1 MVCCEAYNYLD
12 NQLNNTYMKTTFNV
26 EILGYERSL
35 YGGEDGHYCGTTVT
49 PNEVVDFMELS
60 EEYSDMLVRFYAS
73 YTGTVYVQI
82 IETRPYL
89 YWSPQSYRCLVNPST
104 HDGSFRFSDKFFES
118 LILKKLGWDKYE
130 KGRFAEYSEARRS
143 LLDNRI
149 TVKDLQEML
158 K

>member
-1 MVCCEAYNYLD
+1 MR
-12 NQLNNTYMKTTFNV
+12 TFNV

-49 PNEVVDFMELS
+49 PSEICDFMELS
-60 EEYSDMLVRFYAS
+60 EDYSDMSIKFYES
-73 YTGTVYVQI
+73 RTGVIHMQI
-82 IETRPYL
+82 IEVRPYL
-89 YWSPQSYRCLVNPST
+89 YWSPQSYRCVVNPIT
-104 HDGSFRFSDKFFES
+104 HDGSFQFSDKFFES
-118 LILKKLGWDKYE
+118 LILKKLGWNEYI
-130 KGRFAEYSEARRS
+130 KGRFTEFLEARRD